1 MCDDIYMYKQ
11 RCSELESELAQAQKT
26 IAKLNVRLYDIKMA
40 VKSRTI
46 QDTSGVL
53 DTIAWITY
61 GWKD

>member
-53 DTIAWITY
+53 DTIAWIAY